1 MYAPP
6 SSGAALALLCLN
18 LACWGSWGN
27 TVKLSTLPFPVYY
40 LVFSIGNLFWATVL
54 ALTLGSDIY
63 TTDEKHH
70 DFISNVRDVGLG
82 PAVLFA
88 CLSGALSSIA
98 TVLLTLLVTL
108 VGLATAFP
116 VCVGTGLVVGTLLAY
131 VVEPGTT
138 DLLLLCLGV
147 GFAVLALVAMMGA
160 HYLKGRAE
168 EEEQE
173 EGADSYETFER
184 NSSPAVFEGD
194 TIAAAS
200 GGSSKGRS
208 GRGGERGAASGLV
221 GSRSFGTL
229 SVLSSRSSLSSRE
242 VGLLLEPELAA
253 PALSAVSAVSAME
266 AATPSAEATAE
277 PPIVLRS
284 WTFPLAPWVPLP
296 KLPRPRTP
304 AVRATLGLSVLSGL
318 TMGGFPP
325 LETLSQD
332 HARLEALFGGGA
344 GGAGGDDGALI
355 PYATSFYFCA
365 ASLLC
370 AWPACVALA
379 RRPVYGAWPRVPS
392 IVGLVRRGGLRALAL
407 PWLGSMVWTVGTTL
421 NFVAGKAFSSQAV
434 AYAIGQSAPL
444 VAALWGVFYWREWDG
459 APRASWLLLGLMF
472 AGYFG
477 AVVTIALSSG
487 KM

>member
-1 MYAPP
+1 MYTPP
-6 SSGAALALLCLN
+6 SSGVALALLCVN

-40 LVFSIGNLFWATVL
+40 LIFSFGCCFWATVL
-54 ALTLGSDIY
+54 GLTLGSDLY
-63 TTDEKHH
+63 ATDEKHH
-70 DFISNVRDVGLG
+70 DFAQNLRTVGMG
-82 PAVLFA
+82 PAVLCA
-88 CLSGALSSIA
+88 CASGALSSIA

-138 DLLLLCLGV
+138 DLYLLCAGV
-147 GFAVLALVAMMGA
+147 GLAVLALVAMMGA

-168 EEEQE
+168 EDEE
-173 EGADSYETFER
+173 EGADGYETFER
-184 NSSPAVFEGD
+184 NTSPAVLEGD
-194 TIAAAS
+194 ASLAGS
-200 GGSSKGRS
+200 GGSKAC
-208 GRGGERGAASGLV
+208 GGLSVERGAASGLL

-229 SVLSSRSSLSSRE
+229 SLMSSHSSGLNSRE

-253 PALSAVSAVSAME
+253 PALSAASVRAE
-266 AATPSAEATAE
+266 AATPEADAAKEAT
-277 PPIVLRS
+277 VLRS
-284 WTFPLAPWVPLP
+284 YTFPLAPWVPLP
-296 KLPRPRTP
+296 QLPKPRTP

-332 HARLEALFGGGA
+332 QKRLVAVFA
-344 GGAGGDDGALI
+344 GRGDDGALI

-392 IVGLVRRGGLRALAL
+392 IVGLLRRGGLRSLAL
-407 PWLGSMVWTVGTTL
+407 PWLGAALWTLGTTL
-421 NFVAGKAFSSQAV
+421 NFVAGRAFSSQAV

-444 VAALWGVFYWREWDG
+444 VAALWGVFYWKEWHG
-459 APRASWLLLGLMF
+459 APRASGLLLGLMF
-472 AGYFG
+472 LCYFG
-477 AVVTIALSSG
+477 AVVTLALSSG